1 MGNPYKFTDEFK
13 SNVVAY
19 YLEHKGEIKKEQM
32 ARNLG
37 VSSSCLDRWSKNPK
51 YGGGNAGAV
60 AKAETY
66 PGDLEAEN
74 RRLKAENARLKEE
87 REILKK
93 AAAFFAKEE
102 AGQRK

>member
-1 MGNPYKFTDEFK
+1 MGSPYKFTDEFRK
-13 SNVVAY
+13 NAVAY
-19 YLEHKGEIKKEQM
+19 FFAHKGELTQVQM
-32 ARNLG
+32 ALNLG
-37 VSSSCLDRWSKNPK
+37 VSKSAFEKWIKNPA
-51 YGGGNAGAV
+51 YGGGNADALALDEPG
-60 AKAETY
+60 

-74 RRLKAENARLKEE
+74 KRLKAENARLKEE